1 MQTKNMVAA
10 TSENG
15 HRRRQRA
22 FEEQPPKP
30 STYYGRPMMKKPTW
44 KWFIPL
50 YFFLGGVA
58 GGVAM
63 IATMAEFL
71 GGSRHR
77 STVRHARYLSLVLSM
92 LCPIFLIIDLG
103 RPTRFHHMLRVFK
116 VTSPLNVGTWILTGF
131 GLLSGALA
139 ARQAAEDNFII
150 RRRSS
155 LGRLLRSIP
164 TRPFSA
170 LHGLFGLALGSYTG
184 VLLAAT
190 AVPLW
195 QSWGVMLGPLFI
207 SDALTTGAAALSLMG
222 AITGRDTVQAREELE
237 NVDTLGTVAQLGLI
251 AAREV
256 LVPGQINKPLRRGLW
271 GRVFQFGAIGVGLLS
286 PLAVRLTFRLGGWRA
301 GRVLSA
307 TVSAL
312 SLLGGLAER
321 FSITEAGK
329 VSALDP
335 LAYQALT
342 KSAPGEARPLPR
354 QQAAQAPVVP
364 TREAGL
370 VAPDI

>member
-1 MQTKNMVAA
+1 
-10 TSENG
+10 
-15 HRRRQRA
+15 
-22 FEEQPPKP
+22 
-30 STYYGRPMMKKPTW
+30 
-44 KWFIPL
+44 
-50 YFFLGGVA
+50 
-58 GGVAM
+58 
-63 IATMAEFL
+63 
-71 GGSRHR
+71 
-77 STVRHARYLSLVLSM
+77 
-92 LCPIFLIIDLG
+92 
-103 RPTRFHHMLRVFK
+103 
-116 VTSPLNVGTWILTGF
+116 
-131 GLLSGALA
+131 
-139 ARQAAEDNFII
+139 
-150 RRRSS
+150 
-155 LGRLLRSIP
+155 
-164 TRPFSA
+164 
-170 LHGLFGLALGSYTG
+170 
-184 VLLAAT
+184 
-190 AVPLW
+190 
-195 QSWGVMLGPLFI
+195 
-207 SDALTTGAAALSLMG
+207 
-222 AITGRDTVQAREELE
+222 
-237 NVDTLGTVAQLGLI
+237 VAQLGLI

-271 GRVFQFGAIGVGLLS
+271 GRVFQFGAIGAGLLS

-301 GRVLSA
+301 GRALSA